1 MARTRRQTK
10 STTVPMSS
18 STSGNKV
25 GKKAKKGKRGALRDI
40 MNEERSN
47 TSSSNPASESTT
59 KSNRGAKRKT
69 VAEEPPERSM
79 ISDKDSSKK
88 LQGRRVKKGRVAASV
103 VPKNYEELP
112 NSDAE
117 EESCNND
124 SDYENH
130 GGVIVRETIIIKKT
144 LEFSSRPPDTM
155 YINSMG
161 GDWRTH
167 GAIDY

>member
-1 MARTRRQTK
+1 MPSGKYTRKIHLDGRLI
-10 STTVPMSS
+10 
-18 STSGNKV
+18 
-25 GKKAKKGKRGALRDI
+25 RIILL
-40 MNEERSN
+40 
-47 TSSSNPASESTT
+47 
-59 KSNRGAKRKT
+59 
-69 VAEEPPERSM
+69 VAIVCIHCCTPSQP
-79 ISDKDSSKK
+79 
-88 LQGRRVKKGRVAASV
+88 QVRRVGKGRVAASLA
-103 VPKNYEELP
+103 PKNNDVLP
-112 NSDAE
+112 NSDVE

-130 GGVIVRETIIIKKT
+130 DGVILRETIIMKKT